1 MKRFIVLI
9 LSLCL
14 VLCGCEVTIVFET
27 DPAATQPDA
36 STLTVHFLD
45 VGQADCA
52 LLECDGKFMLID
64 GGNVDDSRLVVSYLL
79 EQGVETL
86 DAVICSHAH
95 EDHVGGLPGVLATF
109 PAERIFAPT
118 VTYASTCF
126 DDFLRY
132 ADQQDKP
139 VEIPSPGDSFP
150 LGDAQITVLGPVKTY
165 AETNDTSIVV
175 RVDFLETSFLFTGD
189 MEVLAEIDMLN
200 HWGEE
205 WQTADVLK
213 VGHHGSS
220 TSSGHRF
227 LYETMPEYAV
237 ISVGTGNTYA
247 HPHDAPLSRLYHAD
261 CTIFRTDELGTV
273 IAVSDGY
280 EITFTWEKQN
290 ALPLN
295 ADPGDLRFIANAS
308 SRKVHTSTCA
318 YLPGESNRVYFDSYW
333 EAIDAGYSPCFSC
346 LP

>member
-132 ADQQDKP
+132 ADQQDQP

-189 MEVLAEIDMLN
+189 MEVLA
-200 HWGEE
+200 
-205 WQTADVLK
+205 
-213 VGHHGSS
+213 
-220 TSSGHRF
+220 
-227 LYETMPEYAV
+227 
-237 ISVGTGNTYA
+237 
-247 HPHDAPLSRLYHAD
+247 
-261 CTIFRTDELGTV
+261 
-273 IAVSDGY
+273 
-280 EITFTWEKQN
+280 
-290 ALPLN
+290 
-295 ADPGDLRFIANAS
+295 
-308 SRKVHTSTCA
+308 
-318 YLPGESNRVYFDSYW
+318 
-333 EAIDAGYSPCFSC
+333 
-346 LP
+346 